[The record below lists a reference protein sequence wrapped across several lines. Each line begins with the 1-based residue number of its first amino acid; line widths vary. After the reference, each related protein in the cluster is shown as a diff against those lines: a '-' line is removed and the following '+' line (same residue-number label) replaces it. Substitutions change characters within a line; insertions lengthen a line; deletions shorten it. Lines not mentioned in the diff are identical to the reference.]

1 MLKYN
6 KSKQKIGG
14 KGMYNKKAQS
24 NRQRR
29 MYLIIECLNEG
40 ITDTKQIA
48 EELGVS
54 RRTIQNDI
62 KYIREHQN
70 EQTALQSIFFTKIL
84 EKQDI

>member
-1 MLKYN
+1 
-6 KSKQKIGG
+6 
-14 KGMYNKKAQS
+14 MYNKKAQS

-48 EELGVS
+48 EELGVL

-70 EQTALQSIFFTKIL
+70 E
-84 EKQDI
+84 